1 MKNSA
6 LVFLGLLLGGAV
18 ATVATRSVFAQGDPP
33 PAPRPRWQQ
42 YCEPAASIQEASTL
56 ASARGA
62 DGWELVSFSSGAL
75 CFKRPASA
83 SRGDVA
89 WPGY

>member
-6 LVFLGLLLGGAV
+6 LVFLGLLLGSAL
-18 ATVATRSVFAQGDPP
+18 ATFATRSVFAQGDGPP
-33 PAPRPRWQQ
+33 PPRLKWQQ
-42 YCEPAASIQEASTL
+42 YCEPAASIPEASTL
-56 ASARGA
+56 AASRGA

-75 CFKRPASA
+75 CFKRPASG
-83 SRGDVA
+83 SRGDIG